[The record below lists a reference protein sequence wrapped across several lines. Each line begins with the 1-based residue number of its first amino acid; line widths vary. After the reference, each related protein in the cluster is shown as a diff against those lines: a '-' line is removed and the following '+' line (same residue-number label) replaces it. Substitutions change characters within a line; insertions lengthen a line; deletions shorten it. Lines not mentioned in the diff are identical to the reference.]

1 MFKKKPGYIFF
12 MTMTV
17 GNMMKKKLETIHE
30 MASVQQ
36 TAKEMNEKNVSS
48 LVVVDANGKPQGIVT
63 ERDLA
68 RKACINI
75 VPTNAVTNKE
85 IMSSPLITITS
96 DSSPSLAADMMLQ
109 HNVRHLLVVDK
120 STTPI
125 GIITHLTLQEIR
137 NTQMITRIKTRLKRY
152 WNIIYELYSH

>member
-1 MFKKKPGYIFF
+1 

-68 RKACINI
+68 RKVCINI

-85 IMSSPLITITS
+85 IMSSPLITIDS
-96 DSSPSLAADMMLQ
+96 KSSPSTATDLMLKY
-109 HNVRHLLVVDK
+109 NVRHLLVIDDNSEDTNK
-120 STTPI
+120 PI
-125 GIITHLTLQEIR
+125 G
-137 NTQMITRIKTRLKRY
+137 MITPLDFMRY
-152 WNIIYELYSH
+152 EDYARNEDGKDTLEMILEYYI

>member
-1 MFKKKPGYIFF
+1 MS
-12 MTMTV
+12 MTV

-68 RKACINI
+68 RRVCISA
-75 VPTNAVTNKE
+75 VSANAVTNQE

-125 GIITHLTLQEIR
+125 GIITPLDFTRNQEYPNDNADKDAIEK
-137 NTQMITRIKTRLKRY
+137 ILEY
-152 WNIIYELYSH
+152 YL

>member
-1 MFKKKPGYIFF
+1 MS
-12 MTMTV
+12 MTV

-68 RKACINI
+68 RRVCINI
-75 VPTNAVTNKE
+75 VPANAVTNQE

-125 GIITHLTLQEIR
+125 GIITPLDFTRNQEYPNDNADKDAIEK
-137 NTQMITRIKTRLKRY
+137 ILEY
-152 WNIIYELYSH
+152 YL

>member
-1 MFKKKPGYIFF
+1 MLVYSIAFLVLPLRANIRKALLWSLCLKRNQDNILF

-68 RKACINI
+68 RRVCIND
-75 VPTNAVTNKE
+75 V
-85 IMSSPLITITS
+85 S
-96 DSSPSLAADMMLQ
+96 
-109 HNVRHLLVVDK
+109 
-120 STTPI
+120 
-125 GIITHLTLQEIR
+125 
-137 NTQMITRIKTRLKRY
+137 
-152 WNIIYELYSH
+152 ELYSYTISSRYSFNATALLKYTIIFKRNIRVFI